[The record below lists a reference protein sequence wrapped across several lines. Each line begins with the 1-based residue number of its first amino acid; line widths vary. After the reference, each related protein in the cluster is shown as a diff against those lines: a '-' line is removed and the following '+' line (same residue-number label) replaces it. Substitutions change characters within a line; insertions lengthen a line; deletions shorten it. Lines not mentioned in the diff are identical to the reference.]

1 MKTCNTIS
9 NLSLGRNWL
18 ILLILCNQKNA
29 ALQDVGIWVDI
40 EKCESNQA
48 QRLRAAL
55 TGLISFNGANTDRKV
70 MNFQQLLSRSD
81 NKKFSLI
88 IVDL

>member
-29 ALQDVGIWVDI
+29 TLQDVEIWVDI
-40 EKCESNQA
+40 EKCKSNQA
-48 QRLRAAL
+48 PSILKL
-55 TGLISFNGANTDRKV
+55 EHSPFILKHNEGY
-70 MNFQQLLSRSD
+70 
-81 NKKFSLI
+81 KK
-88 IVDL
+88 